1 MLSQIT
7 DGLNQ
12 CCQGQL
18 NYAHAVGTRSLR
30 DPSTHPPF
38 TPDTV
43 IRIASS
49 TKLVTSIAV
58 MQCVERGLLHLDSD
72 VVDVLSELKDLQ
84 LLKDFQEDGRPV
96 LGTPSEPLTL
106 R

>member
-1 MLSQIT
+1 
-7 DGLNQ
+7 
-12 CCQGQL
+12 
-18 NYAHAVGTRSLR
+18 
-30 DPSTHPPF
+30 
-38 TPDTV
+38 
-43 IRIASS
+43 
-49 TKLVTSIAV
+49 

-72 VVDVLSELKDLQ
+72 VVDVLSEFKDLQ